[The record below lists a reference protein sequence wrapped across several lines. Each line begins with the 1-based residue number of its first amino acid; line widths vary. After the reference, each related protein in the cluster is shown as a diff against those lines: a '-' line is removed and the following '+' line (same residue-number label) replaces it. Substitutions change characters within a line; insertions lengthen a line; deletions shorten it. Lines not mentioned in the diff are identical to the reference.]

1 MPKRIAPSAD
11 RCLGS
16 SFALPSPRGRGLSL
30 AARAAAAAFSAA
42 ALLTSP
48 ASAAPDS
55 GDTLIALARDL
66 ELLITENGPDQP
78 WTLHLH
84 NQGTT
89 PMGVM
94 ADPGLLWFEIA
105 VPGTRTPLTCRLPE
119 PLWPKGMRRRAEL
132 VLPPGERFSRRF
144 DPRFFCF
151 ADLVQVALVPGAKVT
166 PHFGWSHETR
176 ATTVGG
182 KRVEQPLPPRAPFI
196 AWAVAEAPPP
206 PPEEEPPSVES
217 EGEEPGSEPPPPE
230 SPWQLPDEGLK
241 GVAGT
246 AFVLGP
252 AYAKWSDRSLAITPG
267 FNVAMLAGSDAEDE
281 RAAVV
286 TVGIGNAGPEP
297 QQAVIRRELLSFD
310 VVGPD
315 GAFECPAGEM
325 GPPDIA
331 SFSSLGPRAAEQMVV
346 RLIEMCARGS
356 FARPGLYEVRATW
369 HSRFSGQAVGLEG
382 FVGDVTS
389 PRPAIVRVRSGERT
403 SFLRAAPMVARGE
416 GPGLPGRAN
425 PALDNTPAPE
435 GAPEAPAD
443 DGPDQNGPP
452 PADEAPAQ
460 EVPAPEGTSV
470 E

>member
-1 MPKRIAPSAD
+1 MSW
-11 RCLGS
+11 L
-16 SFALPSPRGRGLSL
+16 ALPL
-30 AARAAAAAFSAA
+30 A
-42 ALLTSP
+42 ALLASP
-48 ASAAPDS
+48 ARAAPDS
-55 GDTLIALARDL
+55 GDALIALARDL
-66 ELLITENGPDQP
+66 ELSITENGPDQP

-84 NQGTT
+84 NRGTT

-105 VPGTRTPLTCRLPE
+105 VPGAPAPLTCRLPE

-176 ATTVGG
+176 TATVGG

-196 AWAVAEAPPP
+196 AWAVTEAPPP
-206 PPEEEPPSVES
+206 PQEEEEPLPSAEG
-217 EGEEPGSEPPPPE
+217 EGEEPGSEPPAPE
-230 SPWQLPDEGLK
+230 SPWKLPDEGLK
-241 GVAGT
+241 AVVGT
-246 AFVLGP
+246 AFVLAP
-252 AYAKWSDRSLAITPG
+252 TYAKWSDRSPGVTPG

-286 TVGIGNAGPEP
+286 TVGIGNAGPET

-310 VVGPD
+310 VLGPD

-325 GPPDIA
+325 GSPDTA
-331 SFSSLGPRAAEQMVV
+331 SFSTLPKLAAEQMVV

-382 FVGDVTS
+382 FVGDVAS
-389 PRPAIVRVRSGERT
+389 PRPAMVRVRSGERT

-416 GPGLPGRAN
+416 GAGQPLRAN
-425 PALDNTPAPE
+425 PALDNGPPPE

-443 DGPDQNGPP
+443 DAPDPSGPP
-452 PADEAPAQ
+452 PPEEAPAQ
-460 EVPAPEGTSV
+460 ELPAPEGTSV